1 MKSLP
6 ATIAEHERIA
16 LLKARVALKRGE
28 YAAVRQL
35 LQREYCT
42 IREGELS
49 LSELWFASYIK
60 EAEGRAGR
68 KLTNAEKKKLVQQY
82 PPPPQIDFRMD

>member
-1 MKSLP
+1 M
-6 ATIAEHERIA
+6 E
-16 LLKARVALKRGE
+16 RGE
-28 YAAVRQL
+28 YAAVRRL

-68 KLTNAEKKKLVQQY
+68 ELTPAEKEKLMQEF
-82 PPPPQIDFRMD
+82 PPPPQIDFRMK

>member
-1 MKSLP
+1 MLK
-6 ATIAEHERIA
+6 AQIA
-16 LLKARVALKRGE
+16 LERGE

-35 LQREYCT
+35 LEREYCT

-60 EAEGRAGR
+60 EAEGRTGR
-68 KLTNAEKKKLVQQY
+68 RLTPAEKKEIMRKF
-82 PPPPQIDFRMD
+82 PPPRQIDFGMQ